1 MSGSAGFMEDVLK
14 VEGGGCIPEP
24 KIDQLKSKLTSLQR
38 GKRELEQDI
47 DERTSVS
54 ESLQK
59 ELDTLQT
66 EACQLEKSH
75 QEKEALC
82 RKLQF
87 QCEESEH
94 ESFRLAE
101 ENRKREE
108 LVARHRCEI
117 QELKLKK
124 RKIRVKFE
132 NHLHQ
137 LMEQHKKL
145 YSVIKDSQQKQ

>member
-1 MSGSAGFMEDVLK
+1 MSDSAGFMEDVLK
-14 VEGGGCIPEP
+14 VEGGGDIPEP
-24 KIDQLKSKLTSLQR
+24 KIDQLKSKLTRLQQAKQTLEKDINERESL
-38 GKRELEQDI
+38 
-47 DERTSVS
+47 S

-59 ELDTLQT
+59 ELDTLRT
-66 EACQLEKSH
+66 EAYQLEKNH

-82 RKLQF
+82 RKLRF

-94 ESFRLAE
+94 ESVRLAE
-101 ENRKREE
+101 ENKKREE
-108 LVARHRCEI
+108 LLARHRCEI

-124 RKIRVKFE
+124 RKMRVKFE

-145 YSVIKDSQQKQ
+145 YSIIKDSQQKQ